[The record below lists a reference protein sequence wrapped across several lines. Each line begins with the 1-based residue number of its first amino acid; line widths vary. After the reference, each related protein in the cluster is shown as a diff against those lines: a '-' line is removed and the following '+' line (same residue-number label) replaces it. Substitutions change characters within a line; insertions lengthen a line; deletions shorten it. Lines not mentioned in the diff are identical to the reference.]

1 MPDSPRATIVHGDYR
16 LGNTMFAPTAP
27 AHLIAIFDWEMAT
40 VGDPLADVGYLLMH
54 WTEPGDRLGKFNL
67 NNVTLRTGFPTRA
80 ELVTR
85 YEERSGRSMQALD
98 WYVTLAL
105 WKAVVFME
113 GNYKR
118 ATAGSTD
125 DPYLKTF
132 EEGVVEIADRAVAV
146 SRHGL

>member
-1 MPDSPRATIVHGDYR
+1 
-16 LGNTMFAPTAP
+16 
-27 AHLIAIFDWEMAT
+27 
-40 VGDPLADVGYLLMH
+40 
-54 WTEPGDRLGKFNL
+54 
-67 NNVTLRTGFPTRA
+67 
-80 ELVTR
+80 
-85 YEERSGRSMQALD
+85 MQALD